1 MGGEDGELQVIPTQ
15 FSLKHIHFPTKTL
28 NILFSLR
35 EPHVHNTECSDSV
48 QF

>member
-1 MGGEDGELQVIPTQ
+1 MGGKDEELQVIPTQ
-15 FSLKHIHFPTKTL
+15 FSLKHIHFPTETL

-35 EPHVHNTECSDSV
+35 EPHMHNTECSDSV